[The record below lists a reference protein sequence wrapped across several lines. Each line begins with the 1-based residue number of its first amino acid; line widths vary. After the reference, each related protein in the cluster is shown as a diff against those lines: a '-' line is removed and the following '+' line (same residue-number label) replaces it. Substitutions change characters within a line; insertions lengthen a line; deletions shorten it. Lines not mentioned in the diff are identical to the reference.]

1 MLACVSVTY
10 YIVNELF
17 KEKPLFFG
25 HSLLHCHFEISQYF
39 VEFRLKILTFMH
51 IYLNS
56 VYEMASFD
64 WMSINKYINEMC
76 NFLFYIKTNGSNYFR
91 TMHFSF
97 YYYLLIVFSVLKCL
111 TGSCKERV
119 T

>member
-17 KEKPLFFG
+17 NEKQIV
-25 HSLLHCHFEISQYF
+25 CYTVNFEISHYF

-56 VYEMASFD
+56 MYEMASFD
-64 WMSINKYINEMC
+64 WMSINKYINEIG
-76 NFLFYIKTNGSNYFR
+76 NFLFYIKI
-91 TMHFSF
+91 MEV
-97 YYYLLIVFSVLKCL
+97 I
-111 TGSCKERV
+111 
-119 T
+119 

>member
-1 MLACVSVTY
+1 MLACVSVSY

-25 HSLLHCHFEISQYF
+25 HSLLHCHFEISHYF

-64 WMSINKYINEMC
+64 WMSINKHINEMC
-76 NFLFYIKTNGSNYFR
+76 NFLFYIKTNGSN
-91 TMHFSF
+91 
-97 YYYLLIVFSVLKCL
+97 LIIHCL
-111 TGSCKERV
+111 FLFF
-119 T
+119 